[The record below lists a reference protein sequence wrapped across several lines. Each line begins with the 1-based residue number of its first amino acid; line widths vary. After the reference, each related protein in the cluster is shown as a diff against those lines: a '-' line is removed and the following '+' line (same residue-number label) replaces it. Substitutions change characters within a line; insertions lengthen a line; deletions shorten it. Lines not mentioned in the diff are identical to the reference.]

1 MAKLLWSLCSGN
13 GPTFTAVFPLLRP
26 FTTAAA
32 ALHGHELPPPSL
44 LPPQR
49 PPQQVLRAWLQYN
62 EAVPA
67 VRFMQGT
74 QPPTALSWL
83 RRRGP
88 DVPHGLLFKLFRSR
102 TVGSE
107 EISNDRCKHTP

>member
-26 FTTAAA
+26 FATAAAA
-32 ALHGHELPPPSL
+32 ALHGHERPPPSL
-44 LPPQR
+44 LPPPQR
-49 PPQQVLRAWLQYN
+49 PPQQQVLQAWLRDN

-88 DVPHGLLFKLFRSR
+88 DVPHGLLFKLFRNR
-102 TVGSE
+102 AV
-107 EISNDRCKHTP
+107 